1 MKNQGMSLFFSTR
14 TNNIGVT
21 VVNLFGKL
29 FVSGEKKFL
38 TIK

>member
-14 TNNIGVT
+14 TNIGVT